1 MAGAGYWISPRNI
14 NRNVHV
20 HSFEAK
26 TRDHAKKNELPLM
39 KTGKKSSKTQQSLIR
54 ISASEGRW
62 DGQWNSH
69 YNLSW
74 KQLQLQDLLL
84 MEEYNHNSHRNT
96 PVSITLCIQKHTGFG
111 LSVEGRI
118 MTCFTTKCCNCCSP
132 FLRQIDSTFK
142 AWVLPSRSSRQKYS
156 SDQQLPEIGV
166 DDPSVIYVK
175 PGCEADLDSLVQD
188 TIRLAISVKETCSD
202 SCDKSEPKLLH
213 LGARNAGSMDRRWY
227 RLLELKNAKA

>member
-39 KTGKKSSKTQQSLIR
+39 TGKKSSKTQQSLIR

-132 FLRQIDSTFK
+132 FLRQIQHLKLGFFH
-142 AWVLPSRSSRQKYS
+142 Q
-156 SDQQLPEIGV
+156 DQV
-166 DDPSVIYVK
+166 DRNTRLINNF
-175 PGCEADLDSLVQD
+175 L
-188 TIRLAISVKETCSD
+188 RLA
-202 SCDKSEPKLLH
+202 
-213 LGARNAGSMDRRWY
+213 SMTL
-227 RLLELKNAKA
+227 RLSM